1 MKQLI
6 SVIVPVYNV
15 GGYVEKCIRSVLGQ
29 EYEELEVILV
39 DDGSTD
45 GSGKICDELA
55 EEDDRVRVFHKQ
67 NGGLS
72 DARNYGLKKAKGEV
86 VAFVDSDDYV
96 EKDYISEMYKTMEQT
111 NADVIVCGYNN
122 IKPKG
127 EVLSGETAAV
137 KLLTKQENI
146 DIVAWNKLYRKNLFT
161 ENKISFPF
169 GKKHEDMLTTYRILA
184 KAKKVTYVS
193 SSLYS
198 YVERKNS
205 IMGEGKIEERL
216 VTREVAAKEAMGY
229 FRNNVNL
236 REAAEISLLLAK
248 YAFLDFAIAGKI
260 DTKYGEMAR
269 RWIKK
274 HKKEFRNN
282 KYLTNKLRFYNLI
295 STNLGGGMYWVFRKI
310 VHG

>member
-55 EEDDRVRVFHKQ
+55 KEDDRVRVFHKQ

-72 DARNYGLKKAKGEV
+72 DARNYGLKKAKGGV

-96 EKDYISEMYKTMEQT
+96 EKDYISEMYKTMEQID
-111 NADVIVCGYNN
+111 ADVIVCGFNN

-127 EVLSGETAAV
+127 EVLSGETAAA

-184 KAKKVTYVS
+184 KAKKVTYVPL
-193 SSLYS
+193 SLYS

-229 FRNNVNL
+229 FRNNANL

-260 DTKYGEMAR
+260 DVKYGEMAR
-269 RWIKK
+269 KWIKE
-274 HKKEFRNN
+274 HKKGFRDN